1 MTESDI
7 DHNGA
12 VAAAHEAGRR
22 LGLATAALA
31 VSIVSFLNLLG
42 LEKSILAIVLA
53 ALSLGGSRITA
64 ATRTR
69 SRIALGLGVV
79 HIISMI
85 VVLLIF
91 REELGELLNL
101 LYELN

>member
-1 MTESDI
+1 MSGPDTEQSK
-7 DHNGA
+7 A
-12 VAAAHEAGRR
+12 LAAAHEAGRR

-42 LEKSILAIVLA
+42 LEKSLLAVVLA
-53 ALSLGGSRITA
+53 ALALGGSQATGTA
-64 ATRTR
+64 RKR
-69 SRIALGLGVV
+69 SRIALVLGTV
-79 HIISMI
+79 HIVTAI
-85 VVLLIF
+85 VVLLVF